1 MKRKKT
7 KESLRISLLMVTLI
21 PIIAL
26 TIIIVTFT
34 SYRTKKTIRDEE
46 KEAMYD
52 IACLLNGM
60 LDVKYPGDYG
70 LMKSDKYVALSKGG
84 VPIDIY
90 DELEAYYDV
99 TGVEVTIFYNDVR
112 MITTLCDRN
121 DESMQ
126 GTTSNYVI
134 TEDVLKGDEGHFYT
148 NVKVGSKLYYAYYEP
163 LHNSDGKACG
173 MIAILKSADTIKH
186 IVNRATI
193 PIYGISALVMLLAG
207 IISVMYS
214 QKIIEH
220 FNSIK
225 KCLVAMEHDNYNV
238 EMNPKLRN
246 RKDELG
252 EMANAVISMRGVIKK
267 FTEVDGLTSVF
278 NRRYSHKR
286 LEEMIKNAKKSG
298 EKYSLCMC
306 DIDYFKKVNDTYGH
320 DAGDMVLIKVA
331 YELKKFMQGKGFV
344 ARWGGEEF
352 LLVFDK
358 FDATV
363 SAPLV
368 EQLRMEIQEL
378 RFSFDM
384 DKQITMSFGVAD
396 GAHLESD
403 ELVKLADSRL
413 YIAKNNGRNRV
424 VCSDE

>member
-7 KESLRISLLMVTLI
+7 KESLRISFLMVTLI

-207 IISVMYS
+207 IISVM
-214 QKIIEH
+214 
-220 FNSIK
+220 
-225 KCLVAMEHDNYNV
+225 
-238 EMNPKLRN
+238 
-246 RKDELG
+246 
-252 EMANAVISMRGVIKK
+252 
-267 FTEVDGLTSVF
+267 
-278 NRRYSHKR
+278 
-286 LEEMIKNAKKSG
+286 
-298 EKYSLCMC
+298 
-306 DIDYFKKVNDTYGH
+306 
-320 DAGDMVLIKVA
+320 
-331 YELKKFMQGKGFV
+331 
-344 ARWGGEEF
+344 
-352 LLVFDK
+352 
-358 FDATV
+358 
-363 SAPLV
+363 
-368 EQLRMEIQEL
+368 
-378 RFSFDM
+378 
-384 DKQITMSFGVAD
+384 
-396 GAHLESD
+396 
-403 ELVKLADSRL
+403 
-413 YIAKNNGRNRV
+413 
-424 VCSDE
+424 